1 MFELTKKVLKR
12 SKKEVIYKVV
22 TSFFIQG
29 LLLIIPVFWSNT
41 INHLTNGIYYKAY
54 YLVSILLILSVLYY
68 VWNYFNQKAWYKL
81 YNKLYLGYTDA
92 IVMEVD
98 NINRVN
104 LGEYTNILNTDIDII
119 CTFLG
124 NLITRIIQVCEF
136 FVIYAYFLSLN
147 IYIFLI
153 TIIISLFMIVILIL
167 SGKDVQKANIKRK
180 ASLDDKTI
188 TTHDLYNSIKERKKD
203 VNKKMNIF
211 DKETLTYLKDN
222 YKYNIVALSVIYLIL
237 GCLEFARYGLIFYGI
252 YLVSQGNMEI
262 GTIILV
268 YTYYSKIITNFEYLG
283 TVSADYRSFIVSL
296 KRLNVIKNI

>member
-29 LLLIIPVFWSNT
+29 LLLIIPVFWSDT